1 MRGRETRGTRGT
13 RGTMGMMCKMGGGH
27 DLDQGGQ
34 LGQMKCQI
42 SMQATRLE
50 GRASA
55 AAAHERRLCICTRRA
70 WGGQRRQRQRSRI
83 AAARAAS
90 LARESRG

>member
-1 MRGRETRGTRGT
+1 MKGTI
-13 RGTMGMMCKMGGGH
+13 GMMGKMGSGH

-55 AAAHERRLCICTRRA
+55 AAAHEGRLCICTRGP
-70 WGGQRRQRQRSRI
+70 WGGQRRQRSAGSASEAALPQPEQR
-83 AAARAAS
+83 
-90 LARESRG
+90 G